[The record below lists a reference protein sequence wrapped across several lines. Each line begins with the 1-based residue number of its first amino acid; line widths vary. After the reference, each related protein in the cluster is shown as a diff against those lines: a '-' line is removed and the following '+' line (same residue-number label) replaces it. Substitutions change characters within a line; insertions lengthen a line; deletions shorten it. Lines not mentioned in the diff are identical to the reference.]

1 MGYVH
6 FYHHFVNNLI
16 IISIF
21 VPDVIKIRLSKMEDV
36 MIIIVNILGRI
47 RNVWGAKK
55 VLSIIRKGNV

>member
-1 MGYVH
+1 
-6 FYHHFVNNLI
+6 VNNLI